1 MCLYREPGVA
11 YNSYLVALFF
21 FFFSKYFMVYL
32 ELVLVKCSGKLYA
45 LKLS

>member
-21 FFFSKYFMVYL
+21 FFF
-32 ELVLVKCSGKLYA
+32 
-45 LKLS
+45 LKIFHGLFRISLGEMFGYIV